1 MFEPTSSGAPRS
13 STTIR
18 TGSAQAGGPAGS
30 SGTGGSGGSG
40 GSGGGPAATPG
51 TPYTPENEVHLLDR
65 LAVLYRYRRLCVTV
79 FILVTAAMIIQ
90 GYSSI
95 QTFQAQA
102 RLLIEDE
109 RSTAVPGLQNDQN
122 TYFEDPEPY
131 YQTQYKILKGR
142 DLTRRVV
149 RKLHLETVPEFNG
162 TKPPPPTPLSMLN
175 DFKKRMMG
183 YVVKTAPEAA
193 PEPPRADETADESGM
208 VGAFIGRV
216 SVDPVRGSHLV
227 DVTFQSEDPKF
238 AADAVN
244 MLIDEYVS
252 ENLEIK
258 LRSTQGMLD
267 WLDNELATQ
276 QKRVEES
283 ERSLAEYREK
293 ENALSLDDKQ
303 NIVLARLNQLNDRA
317 TMAKSTR
324 VQKESLYNQ
333 VKAIA
338 TGVSPDAIPVIGQNP
353 NVTGAKGKLN
363 ELQREKVKLLERYA
377 DKHPQVISINA
388 SIEDAQRQVDL
399 EIARAVQSVRSEY
412 ETALIEEQTFAKNLE
427 GAKGEATDLNR
438 KGIGYGV
445 MEREAKSNRQ
455 VYEAL
460 LTREKELRVSAN
472 SRTNNVR
479 VVDRAEIPRS
489 PITPG
494 GRRTWLMSVVIGL
507 VLAVGVAL
515 GLDYMND
522 TIKTPED
529 VTRRLKLPFLG
540 LVPAVRGDKHPLLA
554 SAHVPHDFGESF
566 RSLRT
571 SLLSKYPDEGTKIVI
586 VTSAQPLEGK
596 TTTAANIAMALAYGG
611 SRVLLVDADM
621 RRPGL
626 HRPLRLTNERGLSQV
641 LTGQARV
648 RDVIQRTVDPNLLAI
663 TAGRTPPNPSELLSS
678 ERMKTLLTNLAHGP
692 FNWIIIDTPPVLA
705 VTDAVILAPMVTGVT
720 FVIGAEMTRRRLA
733 ERAIEIVMQ
742 SRPRYAAV
750 VLNKVNFAKNKYYY
764 SRYYGHQ
771 YKNYYAEATL

>member
-1 MFEPTSSGAPRS
+1 MFEPTPSGPPKPVTVRSGA
-13 STTIR
+13 TQ
-18 TGSAQAGGPAGS
+18 GAGGGTAGS
-30 SGTGGSGGSG
+30 PPSH
-40 GSGGGPAATPG
+40 APG
-51 TPYTPENEVHLLDR
+51 TPYSAENDVHLLDR
-65 LAVLYRYRRLCVTV
+65 LAVLYRYRRLSATV
-79 FILVTAAMIIQ
+79 FVLVTAAMIIQ
-90 GYSSI
+90 GYSNVKI
-95 QTFQAQA
+95 FQSQA
-102 RLLIEDE
+102 RVLIEDE
-109 RSTAVPGLQNDQN
+109 RSTAVPGLQNEQN

-162 TKPPPPTPLSMLN
+162 TKQAPPTPLSLLS
-175 DFKKRMMG
+175 DLKTRLTGYFKKP
-183 YVVKTAPEAA
+183 APS
-193 PEPPRADETADESGM
+193 PEPPRPAETADESAM
-208 VGAFIGRV
+208 VGQFVGRV
-216 SVDPVRGSHLV
+216 DVAPVRGSHLV
-227 DVTFQSEDPKF
+227 DVTFVSEDPKF

-244 MLIDEYVS
+244 ALVDEYVS
-252 ENLEIK
+252 EHLEIK

-267 WLDNELATQ
+267 WLGTELASQ
-276 QKRVEES
+276 QKRVDDS
-283 ERSLAEYREK
+283 ERALAEYREK

-303 NIVLARLNQLNDRA
+303 NIVLSRLNQLNDTA
-317 TMAKSTR
+317 THARSNR

-333 VKAIA
+333 VKAISS
-338 TGVSPDAIPVIGQNP
+338 GGNPDAIPVIATNAGVQAAR
-353 NVTGAKGKLN
+353 VKLV
-363 ELQREKVKLLERYA
+363 ELQRQKVQLLERYG
-377 DKHPQVISINA
+377 DKHPRVLDVNA
-388 SIEDAQRQVDL
+388 QLDDAQKQLD
-399 EIARAVQSVRSEY
+399 IAISGAVQSVRNEY
-412 ETALIEEQTFAKNLE
+412 ETAVIEEQTFAKNLE
-427 GAKGEATDLNR
+427 GAKSDATALNR

-445 MEREAKSNRQ
+445 MEREAKSNRE
-455 VYEAL
+455 VYQSL

-479 VVDRAEIPRS
+479 VVDRAEIPRT

-494 GRRTWLMSVVIGL
+494 GRRTWLMSAVIGL

-529 VTRRLKLPFLG
+529 ITRRLKLPFLG

-554 SAHVPHDFGESF
+554 SSQVPHDFGESF

-571 SLLSKYPDEGTKIVI
+571 SLLSKYPDEGTKIII

-611 SRVLLVDADM
+611 ARVLLVDADM

-678 ERMKTLLTNLAHGP
+678 ERMKTLLANLTHGP
-692 FNWIIIDTPPVLA
+692 FNWIIVDTPPVLA

-720 FVIGAEMTRRRLA
+720 FVVGAEMTRRRLA
-733 ERAIEIVMQ
+733 ERAIETVMQ
-742 SRPRYAAV
+742 SRPRYAGV
-750 VLNKVNFAKNKYYY
+750 VLNKVNFEKNKYYY

-771 YKNYYAEATL
+771 YKNYYAEAAL

>member
-1 MFEPTSSGAPRS
+1 MQTA
-13 STTIR
+13 R
-18 TGSAQAGGPAGS
+18 T
-30 SGTGGSGGSG
+30 
-40 GSGGGPAATPG
+40 
-51 TPYTPENEVHLLDR
+51 
-65 LAVLYRYRRLCVTV
+65 
-79 FILVTAAMIIQ
+79 
-90 GYSSI
+90 
-95 QTFQAQA
+95 
-102 RLLIEDE
+102 
-109 RSTAVPGLQNDQN
+109 
-122 TYFEDPEPY
+122 
-131 YQTQYKILKGR
+131 
-142 DLTRRVV
+142 
-149 RKLHLETVPEFNG
+149 KLG
-162 TKPPPPTPLSMLN
+162 
-175 DFKKRMMG
+175 D
-183 YVVKTAPEAA
+183 
-193 PEPPRADETADESGM
+193 
-208 VGAFIGRV
+208 
-216 SVDPVRGSHLV
+216 
-227 DVTFQSEDPKF
+227 
-238 AADAVN
+238 
-244 MLIDEYVS
+244 
-252 ENLEIK
+252 
-258 LRSTQGMLD
+258 
-267 WLDNELATQ
+267 
-276 QKRVEES
+276 
-283 ERSLAEYREK
+283 
-293 ENALSLDDKQ
+293 
-303 NIVLARLNQLNDRA
+303 
-317 TMAKSTR
+317 
-324 VQKESLYNQ
+324 
-333 VKAIA
+333 
-338 TGVSPDAIPVIGQNP
+338 
-353 NVTGAKGKLN
+353 
-363 ELQREKVKLLERYA
+363 LQRQKVLLLERYA
-377 DKHPQVISINA
+377 DKHPQVININA
-388 SIEDAQRQVDL
+388 QLQDAQKQLD
-399 EIARAVQSVRSEY
+399 IAIAGAVQSVRNEY
-412 ETALIEEQTFAKNLE
+412 ETAVIEERTFAKNLE
-427 GAKGEATDLNR
+427 GAKSEATDLNR

-445 MEREAKSNRQ
+445 MEREAKSNRE
-455 VYEAL
+455 VYQSL

-479 VVDRAEIPRS
+479 VVDRAEVPRG

-494 GRRTWLMSVVIGL
+494 GRRTWLMSAVIGL
-507 VLAVGVAL
+507 VLAIAVAL

-529 VTRRLKLPFLG
+529 ITRRLKLPFLG

-554 SAHVPHDFGESF
+554 SSHVPHDFGESF

-733 ERAIEIVMQ
+733 ERAIETVMQ

-750 VLNKVNFAKNKYYY
+750 VLNKVNFEKNKYYY

-771 YKNYYAEATL
+771 YKNYYAESTL

>member
-18 TGSAQAGGPAGS
+18 TSSAPPSGGTPGAAGS
-30 SGTGGSGGSG
+30 
-40 GSGGGPAATPG
+40 PAPG
-51 TPYTPENEVHLLDR
+51 APYTPESEVHLLDR
-65 LAVLYRYRRLCVTV
+65 LAVLYRYRGLCATV
-79 FILVTAAMIIQ
+79 FVLVTAAMIIQ
-90 GYSSI
+90 GYSNVKI
-95 QTFQAQA
+95 YQAQA
-102 RLLIEDE
+102 RVLIEDE
-109 RSTAVPGLQNDQN
+109 RSTAIPGLQNEQN

-162 TKPPPPTPLSMLN
+162 TKPAPPTPLSMLG
-175 DFKKRMMG
+175 DLKTRLMG
-183 YVVKTAPEAA
+183 YVSKAPAAA
-193 PEPPRADETADESGM
+193 PEPPKPDETGDESAM
-208 VGAFIGRV
+208 VGAFVGRV
-216 SVDPVRGSHLV
+216 DVVPVRGSHLV
-227 DVTFQSEDPKF
+227 DVTFISEEPKF

-244 MLIDEYVS
+244 ALIDEYVA

-267 WLDNELATQ
+267 WLDNELANQ

-283 ERSLAEYREK
+283 ERALAEYREK

-303 NIVLARLNQLNDRA
+303 NIVLSRLNQLNDTATRA
-317 TMAKSTR
+317 RSNR

-338 TGVSPDAIPVIGQNP
+338 NGTNPDAIPIIATNA
-353 NVTGAKGKLN
+353 NVQTAKSKLVD
-363 ELQREKVKLLERYA
+363 LQRQKVQLLERYA
-377 DKHPQVISINA
+377 EKHPKVLDINA
-388 SIEDAQRQVDL
+388 QLQDAQRQLDIS
-399 EIARAVQSVRSEY
+399 IAGAVQSVRNEY
-412 ETALIEEQTFAKNLE
+412 ETAVIEEQTFAKNLE
-427 GAKGEATDLNR
+427 GAKSEATILNR

-445 MEREAKSNRQ
+445 MEREAKSNRE
-455 VYEAL
+455 VYQSL

-479 VVDRAEIPRS
+479 VVDRAEIPRA

-494 GRRTWLMSVVIGL
+494 GRRTWLMSAVIGL
-507 VLAVGVAL
+507 VLAVAVAL

-529 VTRRLKLPFLG
+529 ITKRLKLPFLG

-554 SAHVPHDFGESF
+554 SSQVPHDFGESF

-571 SLLSKYPDEGTKIVI
+571 SLLSKYPEEGTKIIV

-611 SRVLLVDADM
+611 ARVLLVDADM

-678 ERMKTLLTNLAHGP
+678 ERMKTLLANLAHGP

-733 ERAIEIVMQ
+733 ERAIETVMQ
-742 SRPRYAAV
+742 ARPRYAAV

>member
-1 MFEPTSSGAPRS
+1 MFEPTGTGAPRS
-13 STTIR
+13 STTTTVR
-18 TGSAQAGGPAGS
+18 PGTGAAPAGAAS
-30 SGTGGSGGSG
+30 GGTGGAPAPGS
-40 GSGGGPAATPG
+40 PPTYAA
-51 TPYTPENEVHLLDR
+51 ENEVHLLDR

-90 GYSSI
+90 GYSAVKMY
-95 QTFQAQA
+95 QAQA

-109 RSTAVPGLQNDQN
+109 RSTAVPGLANDQN
-122 TYFEDPEPY
+122 TFYEDPEPY

-142 DLTRRVV
+142 DLIRRVA
-149 RKLHLETVPEFNG
+149 RKLQLENVPEFNG
-162 TKPPPPTPLSMLN
+162 TKPAAPTPLSLLG
-175 DFKKRMMG
+175 DLKRK
-183 YVVKTAPEAA
+183 VVGAVITPQSAAA
-193 PEPPRADETADESGM
+193 PEQAKATETSDESALVNGFLSR
-208 VGAFIGRV
+208 VGV
-216 SVDPVRGSHLV
+216 EPVRGTHLV
-227 DVTFQSEDPKF
+227 DVTFTSEDPKF
-238 AADAVN
+238 AAAAVN
-244 MLIDEYVS
+244 TLIDEYVS

-258 LRSTQGMLD
+258 LRSTQGMLE
-267 WLDNELATQ
+267 WLDTELATQ
-276 QKRVEES
+276 QNRVQDS
-283 ERSLAEYREK
+283 ERRLAEYREK

-303 NIVLARLNQLNDRA
+303 NIVLARLNQLNDTA
-317 TMAKSTR
+317 THARSTR

-338 TGVSPDAIPVIGQNP
+338 NGTNPDAIPVIANNA
-353 NVTGAKGKLN
+353 NVLSAKNKLG
-363 ELQREKVKLLERYA
+363 ELQRQRVQLLERYQ
-377 DKHPQVISINA
+377 DKHPQVIKVNA
-388 SIEDAQRQVDL
+388 ELQDAQKQLD
-399 EIARAVQSVRSEY
+399 IAISGAVQSVRNEY
-412 ETALIEEQTFAKNLE
+412 ETAVIEEQTFARNLE
-427 GAKGEATDLNR
+427 GAKSEATDLNR

-445 MEREAKSNRQ
+445 MEREAKSNRE
-455 VYEAL
+455 VYQSL

-479 VVDRAEIPRS
+479 VVDRAEV
-489 PITPG
+489 PG
-494 GRRTWLMSVVIGL
+494 GPMAASGRRTWLMSAAIGL
-507 VLAVGVAL
+507 FLAIAVAL

-529 VTRRLKLPFLG
+529 ITRRLKLPFLG
-540 LVPAVRGDKHPLLA
+540 LVPSVRGDKHPLLA
-554 SAHVPHDFGESF
+554 SSQVPHDFGEAF

-571 SLLSKYPDEGTKIVI
+571 SLLSKYPDQGTKIMA

-611 SRVLLVDADM
+611 ARVLLVDADM

-705 VTDAVILAPMVTGVT
+705 VTDAVILAPLVSGVT
-720 FVIGAEMTRRRLA
+720 FVVGAEMTRRRLA
-733 ERAIEIVMQ
+733 ERAIETVMQ

-771 YKNYYAEATL
+771 YKNYYAEAAL

>member
-1 MFEPTSSGAPRS
+1 MLPSSPPDAPAP
-13 STTIR
+13 STTAV
-18 TGSAQAGGPAGS
+18 TAGSPSHAGS
-30 SGTGGSGGSG
+30 SHGQGSA
-40 GSGGGPAATPG
+40 PHYA
-51 TPYTPENEVHLLDR
+51 PEQDVHLLDR
-65 LAVLYRYRRLCVTV
+65 LAVIYRYRRICAATFV
-79 FILVTAAMIIQ
+79 LVSAALIIQ
-90 GYSSI
+90 GYSTV
-95 QTFQAQA
+95 QMYQAQA

-109 RSTAVPGLQNDQN
+109 RSTAVPGLQNDANQ
-122 TYFEDPEPY
+122 YYEDPEPY

-149 RKLHLETVPEFNG
+149 RKLRLDTVPEFNG
-162 TKPPPPTPLSMLN
+162 TKPAPPTASTLLQEAKDKIIGIAKPN
-175 DFKKRMMG
+175 
-183 YVVKTAPEAA
+183 APAEA
-193 PEPPRADETADESGM
+193 PKVDETADESGL
-208 VGAFIGRV
+208 VSAFIGRV

-227 DVTFQSEDPKF
+227 DVSFVSEDPKF
-238 AADAVN
+238 AAEAVN
-244 MLIDEYVS
+244 ALIEEYVNQ
-252 ENLEIK
+252 NLELK
-258 LRSTQGMLD
+258 LQSTQGMLD
-267 WLDNELATQ
+267 WLDKELDNQ
-276 QKRVEES
+276 QKRVEGS
-283 ERSLAEYREK
+283 EKGLAEYREK

-303 NIVLARLNQLNDRA
+303 NIVLSRLNQLNDAVTRA
-317 TMAKSTR
+317 RTER

-338 TGVSPDAIPVIGQNP
+338 NGTAPDAIPAIATNP
-353 NVTGAKGKLN
+353 GVASAKAKLSD
-363 ELQREKVKLLERYA
+363 LQREKAKLLERYQ
-377 DKHPQVISINA
+377 DRHPQVINA
-388 SIEDAQRQVDL
+388 VAALLDAQRQLDL
-399 EIARAVQSVRSEY
+399 EIARAVQSVKNEY
-412 ETALIEEQTFAKNLE
+412 ETAVLQEQTLGRNLD
-427 GAKGEATDLNR
+427 GAKSEAQDLNR

-445 MEREAKSNRQ
+445 MEREAKSNRE
-455 VYEAL
+455 VYQSL

-479 VVDRAEIPRS
+479 LVDRAETPRA
-489 PITPG
+489 PITAG
-494 GRRTWLMSVVIGL
+494 GRRTVLMSLMIGL
-507 VLAVGVAL
+507 VLAVAVAL

-540 LVPAVRGDKHPLLA
+540 LVPVVRGDKHPLLA
-554 SAHVPHDFGESF
+554 SSHVPHDFGESF

-571 SLLSKYPDEGTKIVI
+571 SLLSKYQGDATKII
-586 VTSAQPLEGK
+586 TVTSAQPLEGK

-611 SRVLLVDADM
+611 ARVLLIDADM

-626 HRPLRLTNERGLSQV
+626 HRPLRLTNDRGLSQV

-663 TAGRTPPNPSELLSS
+663 TAGRSPLNPSELLSS

-720 FVIGAEMTRRRLA
+720 FVVGAEMTRRRLA
-733 ERAIEIVMQ
+733 ERAIETVMQ
-742 SRPRYAAV
+742 AHPRFAAV

-771 YKNYYAEATL
+771 YKNYYAEATP

>member
-18 TGSAQAGGPAGS
+18 TSSAPPAGGSTGAPGSPAP
-30 SGTGGSGGSG
+30 
-40 GSGGGPAATPG
+40 GPS
-51 TPYTPENEVHLLDR
+51 YTPENEVHLLDR
-65 LAVLYRYRRLCVTV
+65 LAVLYRYRALCVTV

-90 GYSSI
+90 GYNNVKI
-95 QTFQAQA
+95 YQAQA
-102 RLLIEDE
+102 RVLIEDE
-109 RSTAVPGLQNDQN
+109 RSTAIPGLQNDQN
-122 TYFEDPEPY
+122 TYYEDPEPY
-131 YQTQYKILKGR
+131 FQTQYKILKGR

-162 TKPPPPTPLSMLN
+162 TKPAPPTPLSMLG
-175 DFKKRMMG
+175 DLKTRLMG
-183 YVVKTAPEAA
+183 YVSKGPPAA
-193 PEPPRADETADESGM
+193 PEPPKPDETADESAM
-208 VGAFIGRV
+208 VGAFVGRV
-216 SVDPVRGSHLV
+216 DVVPVRGSHLV
-227 DVTFQSEDPKF
+227 DVMFISEEPKF

-244 MLIDEYVS
+244 ALIDEYVA

-267 WLDNELATQ
+267 WLDNELANQ

-283 ERSLAEYREK
+283 ERALAEYREK

-303 NIVLARLNQLNDRA
+303 NIVLSRLNQLNDTATRA
-317 TMAKSTR
+317 RSSR

-338 TGVSPDAIPVIGQNP
+338 NGTNPDAIPIIATNA
-353 NVTGAKGKLN
+353 NVQTAKSKLVD
-363 ELQREKVKLLERYA
+363 LQRQKVQLLERYA
-377 DKHPQVISINA
+377 DKHPKVLDINA
-388 SIEDAQRQVDL
+388 QLQDAQRQLD
-399 EIARAVQSVRSEY
+399 IAIAGAVQSVRNEY
-412 ETALIEEQTFAKNLE
+412 ETAVIEEQTFAKNLE
-427 GAKGEATDLNR
+427 GAKSEATALNR

-445 MEREAKSNRQ
+445 MEREAKSNRE
-455 VYEAL
+455 VYQSL

-479 VVDRAEIPRS
+479 VVDRAEIPRA

-494 GRRTWLMSVVIGL
+494 GRRTWLMSAVIGL
-507 VLAVGVAL
+507 VLAVAVAL

-529 VTRRLKLPFLG
+529 ITRRLKLPFLG

-554 SAHVPHDFGESF
+554 SSQVPHDFGESF

-571 SLLSKYPDEGTKIVI
+571 SLLSKYPDEGTKIII

-611 SRVLLVDADM
+611 ARVLLVDADM

-678 ERMKTLLTNLAHGP
+678 ERMKTLLANLAHGP

-733 ERAIEIVMQ
+733 ERAIETVMQ

>member
-1 MFEPTSSGAPRS
+1 MFEPTASGAPRS

-18 TGSAQAGGPAGS
+18 TGSSQPTGSGGAAGGPGGPS
-30 SGTGGSGGSG
+30 TPTGGA
-40 GSGGGPAATPG
+40 PA
-51 TPYTPENEVHLLDR
+51 PYQPENEVHLLDR

-90 GYSSI
+90 GYSNLKI
-95 QTFQAQA
+95 YQAQA

-109 RSTAVPGLQNDQN
+109 RSTAVPGLANDQN
-122 TYFEDPEPY
+122 TFYEDPEPY

-142 DLTRRVV
+142 DLMRRVA
-149 RKLHLETVPEFNG
+149 RKVHLERIPEFNG
-162 TKPPPPTPLSMLN
+162 TKPPPPTPLSMLG
-175 DFKKRMMG
+175 DLKTRLLGGIM
-183 YVVKTAPEAA
+183 KTAPAAA
-193 PEPPRADETADESGM
+193 PEPPKIDETADESAL
-208 VGAFIGRV
+208 VGGFIARV
-216 SVDPVRGSHLV
+216 GVDPVRGTHLV
-227 DVTFQSEDPKF
+227 DVTFISEDPKF
-238 AADAVN
+238 AAQAVN
-244 MLIDEYVS
+244 TLIDEYVS

-267 WLDNELATQ
+267 WLGTELATQ

-283 ERSLAEYREK
+283 ERALAEYREK

-303 NIVLARLNQLNDRA
+303 NIVLSRLNQLNDTATRA
-317 TMAKSTR
+317 RSTR

-338 TGVSPDAIPVIGQNP
+338 NGTNPDAIPVIATN
-353 NVTGAKGKLN
+353 TGVNTAKSRLID
-363 ELQREKVKLLERYA
+363 LQRQKVTLLERYQ
-377 DKHPQVISINA
+377 DKHPLVVKVNA
-388 SIEDAQRQVDL
+388 ELQDAQRQLDVA
-399 EIARAVQSVRSEY
+399 IAGAVQSVRNEY
-412 ETALIEEQTFAKNLE
+412 ETAVIEEQTFARNLE
-427 GAKGEATDLNR
+427 GAKSEATDLNR

-445 MEREAKSNRQ
+445 MEREAKSNRE
-455 VYEAL
+455 VYQSL
-460 LTREKELRVSAN
+460 LTREKELKVSAN

-479 VVDRAEIPRS
+479 VVDRAEVPTA
-489 PITPG
+489 PITAG
-494 GRRTWLMSVVIGL
+494 GRRTWLMSAVIGL
-507 VLAVGVAL
+507 VLAIAVAL

-529 VTRRLKLPFLG
+529 STRRLKLPFLG

-554 SAHVPHDFGESF
+554 SSHVPHDFGESF

-571 SLLSKYPDEGTKIVI
+571 SLLSKYSDDGTKIVI

-611 SRVLLVDADM
+611 SRVLLIDADM

-733 ERAIEIVMQ
+733 ERAIETVMQ
-742 SRPRYAAV
+742 ARPRYAAV

>member
-13 STTIR
+13 STTIP
-18 TGSAQAGGPAGS
+18 TASAQSGGPAS
-30 SGTGGSGGSG
+30 PP
-40 GSGGGPAATPG
+40 PA
-51 TPYTPENEVHLLDR
+51 PYAAENDVHLLDR
-65 LAVLYRYRRLCVTV
+65 LAVLYRYRRLCAAV
-79 FILVTAAMIIQ
+79 FVLVTAAMIIQ
-90 GYSSI
+90 GYNGVKVY
-95 QTFQAQA
+95 QAQA

-109 RSTAVPGLQNDQN
+109 RSTAVPGLSNEQNQF
-122 TYFEDPEPY
+122 YEDPEPY

-142 DLTRRVV
+142 DLTRRVI
-149 RKLHLETVPEFNG
+149 RKLHLDTVPEFNG
-162 TKPPPPTPLSMLN
+162 TKPPPPTPFSMLS
-175 DFKKRMMG
+175 DFKSRLLGSAK
-183 YVVKTAPEAA
+183 APA
-193 PEPPRADETADESGM
+193 PAEPAKVDETADESSL
-208 VGAFIGRV
+208 VGAFLSRV
-216 SVDPVRGSHLV
+216 DVQPVRGSHLV
-227 DVTFQSEDPKF
+227 DLTFVSEDPTF
-238 AADAVN
+238 SAAAAN
-244 MLIDEYVS
+244 MLMDEYVAQ
-252 ENLEIK
+252 NLEIK
-258 LRSTQGMLD
+258 LQSTSSMLE
-267 WLDNELATQ
+267 WLDTELATQ
-276 QKRVEES
+276 QKRVEDS
-283 ERSLAEYREK
+283 ERALAEYREK

-303 NIVLARLNQLNDRA
+303 NIVLSRLNALNDTAIRA
-317 TMAKSTR
+317 RSTR

-333 VKAIA
+333 VKVIA
-338 TGVSPDAIPVIGQNP
+338 SGTNPDAIPIIAMNGGVQL
-353 NVTGAKGKLN
+353 AKAKLAD
-363 ELQREKVKLLERYA
+363 LQSQKVKLLEKYQ
-377 DKHPQVISINA
+377 DKHPAVIAINGQLA
-388 SIEDAQRQVDL
+388 EAQRQVDL
-399 EIARAVQSVRSEY
+399 EIQRAVQSVRNEY
-412 ETALIEEQTFAKNLE
+412 ETAVIEEQTYAKNLE
-427 GAKGEATDLNR
+427 GAKSEATDLNR

-445 MEREAKSNRQ
+445 MEREAKSNREVWQ
-455 VYEAL
+455 SL

-479 VVDRAEIPRS
+479 VVDRAEIPRG
-489 PITPG
+489 PMTPG
-494 GRRTWLMSVVIGL
+494 GRRTYLMSVVIGL
-507 VLAVGVAL
+507 VLSVAVAL

-529 VTRRLKLPFLG
+529 VARRLKLPFLG

-554 SAHVPHDFGESF
+554 SSHVPHDFGESF

-571 SLLSKYPDEGTKIVI
+571 SLLSKYPDEGTKIII

-611 SRVLLVDADM
+611 SRVLLIDADM

-733 ERAIEIVMQ
+733 ERAIDTVMQ

>member
-1 MFEPTSSGAPRS
+1 MAEPTISGAPKPAKAGPVS
-13 STTIR
+13 AAPGAVPTTPQFI
-18 TGSAQAGGPAGS
+18 
-30 SGTGGSGGSG
+30 
-40 GSGGGPAATPG
+40 
-51 TPYTPENEVHLLDR
+51 PENDVHLLDR

-79 FILVTAAMIIQ
+79 FVLVTAAMIIQ
-90 GYSSI
+90 GYSTVQI
-95 QTFQAQA
+95 YIAQA
-102 RLLIEDE
+102 RILIEDE
-109 RSTAVPGLQNDQN
+109 RSTAIPGLQNDSN
-122 TYFEDPEPY
+122 TYYEDPEPY

-149 RKLHLETVPEFNG
+149 RRLRLETVPEFNG
-162 TKPPPPTPLSMLN
+162 TKPPPPTPVSMLR
-175 DFKKRMMG
+175 DLKSKLMA
-183 YVVKTAPEAA
+183 YVRTPEAPVEA
-193 PEPPRADETADESGM
+193 PKVDETADESALVAG
-208 VGAFIGRV
+208 FIGRV
-216 SVDPVRGSHLV
+216 GVDPVRGSHLV
-227 DVTFQSEDPKF
+227 DVTFTAEEPKF
-238 AADAVN
+238 AAEAVN
-244 MLIDEYVS
+244 TLVDEYVS

-267 WLDNELATQ
+267 WLDKELANQ
-276 QKRVEES
+276 QKRVEDS

-303 NIVLARLNQLNDRA
+303 NIVLSRLNQLNDAQTRA
-317 TMAKSTR
+317 RTAR

-333 VKAIA
+333 VKSISSGTA
-338 TGVSPDAIPVIGQNP
+338 PDAIPIIAQNP
-353 NVTGAKGKLN
+353 TVQDRKSKLS
-363 ELQREKVKLLERYA
+363 ELQREKVKLLERYGER
-377 DKHPQVISINA
+377 HPQVVNINA
-388 SIEDAQRQVDL
+388 ALSDAQRQLDL
-399 EIARAVQSVRSEY
+399 ELAMAVQSVRNEY
-412 ETALIEEQTFAKNLE
+412 ETALLEERTLSKNLE
-427 GAKGEATDLNR
+427 GAKSEATDLNR

-472 SRTNNVR
+472 SRTNNIR
-479 VVDRAEIPRS
+479 IVDRAEIPRS
-489 PITPG
+489 PLTPG
-494 GRRTWLMSVVIGL
+494 GRRTWLMSVLVGL
-507 VLAVGVAL
+507 TLSVAVAL
-515 GLDYMND
+515 SLDYMND

-554 SAHVPHDFGESF
+554 SSQVPHDFGESF

-571 SLLSKYPDEGTKIVI
+571 SLLSKYPDEGTKILI

-611 SRVLLVDADM
+611 SRVLLIDADM

-663 TAGRTPPNPSELLSS
+663 TAGKMPPNPSELLSS

-705 VTDAVILAPMVTGVT
+705 VTDAVILAPMVNGVT
-720 FVIGAEMTRRRLA
+720 FVVGAEMTRRRLA

-750 VLNKVNFAKNKYYY
+750 VLNKVNFARNKYYY

-771 YKNYYAEATL
+771 YGNYYAEATL

>member
-1 MFEPTSSGAPRS
+1 M
-13 STTIR
+13 
-18 TGSAQAGGPAGS
+18 
-30 SGTGGSGGSG
+30 
-40 GSGGGPAATPG
+40 
-51 TPYTPENEVHLLDR
+51 LDR
-65 LAVLYRYRRLCVTV
+65 LAVLYRYRRICVTTFV
-79 FILVTAAMIIQ
+79 LVTAALTIQ
-90 GYSSI
+90 GYSTT
-95 QTFQAQA
+95 QMFQAQA

-122 TYFEDPEPY
+122 TYYEDPEPY

-149 RKLHLETVPEFNG
+149 RKLHLENNPEFNG
-162 TKPPPPTPLSMLN
+162 KKPAPPSASSLLQDVKSKVMSLT
-175 DFKKRMMG
+175 RM
-183 YVVKTAPEAA
+183 TQPPAEEAPKV
-193 PEPPRADETADESGM
+193 DETADESALVSG
-208 VGAFIGRV
+208 FIGRV
-216 SVDPVRGSHLV
+216 NVEPVRGSHLV
-227 DVTFQSEDPKF
+227 DVTFLSEDAKF
-238 AADAVN
+238 AAEAVN
-244 MLIDEYVS
+244 ALIDEYVS
-252 ENLEIK
+252 QNLELK
-258 LRSTQGMLD
+258 LQSTQGMLD
-267 WLDNELATQ
+267 WLDRELDNQ
-276 QKRVEES
+276 QKRVEDS
-283 ERSLAEYREK
+283 ERGLAEYREK

-303 NIVLARLNQLNDRA
+303 NIVLSRLNQLNDAVTRA
-317 TMAKSTR
+317 RTER

-333 VKAIA
+333 VKAIS
-338 TGVSPDAIPVIGQNP
+338 TGTAPDAIPAIATNAAVAN
-353 NVTGAKGKLN
+353 AKSKLID
-363 ELQREKVKLLERYA
+363 LQREKARLLERYA
-377 DKHPQVISINA
+377 EKHPQVINVNA
-388 SIEDAQRQVDL
+388 ALQDAQRQVDL
-399 EIARAVQSVRSEY
+399 EIARAVQSVKNEY
-412 ETALIEEQTFAKNLE
+412 ETAVLQEQTLARNLD
-427 GAKGEATDLNR
+427 GAKSEAQDLNR

-445 MEREAKSNRQ
+445 MEREAKSNRE
-455 VYEAL
+455 VYQSL

-479 VVDRAEIPRS
+479 VVDRAETPRG
-489 PITPG
+489 PISAS
-494 GRRTWLMSVVIGL
+494 GRRTLMMSVFIGL

-554 SAHVPHDFGESF
+554 SSHVPHDFGESF

-571 SLLSKYPDEGTKIVI
+571 SLLSKYSGDSTKILI

-611 SRVLLVDADM
+611 SRVLLIDADM

-663 TAGRTPPNPSELLSS
+663 TAGRSPLNPSELLSS
-678 ERMKTLLTNLAHGP
+678 ERMKTLLTNLMHGP
-692 FNWIIIDTPPVLA
+692 FNWIVIDTPPVLA
-705 VTDAVILAPMVTGVT
+705 VTDAVILAPLVSGVT
-720 FVIGAEMTRRRLA
+720 FVVGAEMTRRRLA
-733 ERAIEIVMQ
+733 ERAIETVMQ
-742 SRPRYAAV
+742 AHPRFAAV

-771 YKNYYAEATL
+771 YKNYYAEAAS

>member
-1 MFEPTSSGAPRS
+1 MFEPTSSGPPRPATVRSGAPQGAS
-13 STTIR
+13 
-18 TGSAQAGGPAGS
+18 GGAPGS
-30 SGTGGSGGSG
+30 SSGAS
-40 GSGGGPAATPG
+40 PAAAA
-51 TPYTPENEVHLLDR
+51 PYAAENEVHLLDR
-65 LAVLYRYRRLCVTV
+65 LAVLYRYRRLCATV
-79 FILVTAAMIIQ
+79 FVLVTAAMIIQ
-90 GYSSI
+90 GYSNVKI
-95 QTFQAQA
+95 FQAQA
-102 RLLIEDE
+102 RVLIEDE
-109 RSTAVPGLQNDQN
+109 RSTAVPGLQSEQN
-122 TYFEDPEPY
+122 TYYEDPEPY

-162 TKPPPPTPLSMLN
+162 TKQPPPTPLSLLS
-175 DFKKRMMG
+175 DLKTRVMG
-183 YVVKTAPEAA
+183 YFRKPAPAAEAPKA
-193 PEPPRADETADESGM
+193 AETADEAGM
-208 VGAFIGRV
+208 VGAFVGRV
-216 SVDPVRGSHLV
+216 EVVPVRGSHLV
-227 DVTFQSEDPKF
+227 DVTFVSEDPKF

-244 MLIDEYVS
+244 ALVDEYVN

-267 WLDNELATQ
+267 WLGTELASQ
-276 QKRVEES
+276 QKRVEDS
-283 ERSLAEYREK
+283 ERALAEYREK

-303 NIVLARLNQLNDRA
+303 NIVLSRLNQLNDTATRA
-317 TMAKSTR
+317 RSNR

-333 VKAIA
+333 VKVIA
-338 TGVSPDAIPVIGQNP
+338 NGGNPDAIPVIAT
-353 NVTGAKGKLN
+353 NVGVQAARTKLV
-363 ELQREKVKLLERYA
+363 ELQRQKVQLLERYG
-377 DKHPQVISINA
+377 DKHPRVLDVNA
-388 SIEDAQRQVDL
+388 QLDDAQRQLD
-399 EIARAVQSVRSEY
+399 IAIAGAVQSVRNDY
-412 ETALIEEQTFAKNLE
+412 ETAVIEEQTFARNLE
-427 GAKGEATDLNR
+427 GAKSDATALNR

-445 MEREAKSNRQ
+445 MEREAKSNRE
-455 VYEAL
+455 VYQSL

-479 VVDRAEIPRS
+479 VVDRAEIPRA
-489 PITPG
+489 PMTPG
-494 GRRTWLMSVVIGL
+494 GRRTWLMSGVIGL
-507 VLAVGVAL
+507 VLAIAVAL

-529 VTRRLKLPFLG
+529 ITRRLKLPFLG

-554 SAHVPHDFGESF
+554 SSQVPHDFGESF

-571 SLLSKYPDEGTKIVI
+571 SLLSKYPDEGTKIII

-611 SRVLLVDADM
+611 ARVLLVDADM

-678 ERMKTLLTNLAHGP
+678 ERMKTLLANLTHGP
-692 FNWIIIDTPPVLA
+692 FNWIIVDTPPVLA

-733 ERAIEIVMQ
+733 ERAIETVMQ
-742 SRPRYAAV
+742 SRPRYAGV
-750 VLNKVNFAKNKYYY
+750 VLNKVNFEKNKYYY

-771 YKNYYAEATL
+771 YKNYYAEAAL